1 MSSHDPNPLPY
12 GALPYYQVHFIVDSV
27 KVVDPAIFMAKCEP
41 ITRGHFRNRSV
52 IDLQWSGGRLAGV
65 LKSDSTLSEMLMP
78 LMLDEGEISIDPQ
91 NNRVRIYTRWKRE
104 DNLKFSLKLFNAI
117 ERIATTI
124 RQLSK

>member
-27 KVVDPAIFMAKCEP
+27 KVVDPSIFMAKCEP

-52 IDLQWSGGRLAGV
+52 IDLQWSGGRLAGI
-65 LKSDSTLSEMLMP
+65 LKSDRTLSEMLMP

>member
-1 MSSHDPNPLPY
+1 MSSQDPNPLPY

-27 KVVDPAIFMAKCEP
+27 EVVDPAIFMAKCEP
-41 ITRGHFRNRSV
+41 ITRGHFRNKSV
-52 IDLQWSGGRLAGV
+52 IDLQWSGGRLAGI
-65 LKSDSTLSEMLMP
+65 LKSDRALSEMLMP

>member
-41 ITRGHFRNRSV
+41 LTRGHLRNEAV
-52 IDLQWSGGRLAGV
+52 IDLQWSGGRLADL
-65 LKSDSTLSEMLMP
+65 LKSDKTLSEMLMP

-91 NNRVRIYTRWKRE
+91 DNRVRIYTSWKRE
-104 DNLKFSLKLFNAI
+104 DNLKFSLSFFKAI

>member
-1 MSSHDPNPLPY
+1 MSSQDPNPLPY

-41 ITRGHFRNRSV
+41 ITRGHFRNKSV
-52 IDLQWSGGRLAGV
+52 IDLQWSGGRLAGI
-65 LKSDSTLSEMLMP
+65 LKSDRTLSEMLMS

>member
-1 MSSHDPNPLPY
+1 MSSQDPNPLPY

-41 ITRGHFRNRSV
+41 ITRGHFRNKSV

-65 LKSDSTLSEMLMP
+65 LKSDRALSEMLMP

-104 DNLKFSLKLFNAI
+104 DNLKFNLKLFNAI

>member
-41 ITRGHFRNRSV
+41 ITRGHFRNKSV
-52 IDLQWSGGRLAGV
+52 IDLQCSGGRLAGV

>member
-1 MSSHDPNPLPY
+1 MSSQDPNPLPY

-41 ITRGHFRNRSV
+41 ITRGHFRNKSV
-52 IDLQWSGGRLAGV
+52 IDLQWSGGRLAGI
-65 LKSDSTLSEMLMP
+65 LKSDRTLFEMLMP

-104 DNLKFSLKLFNAI
+104 DNLKFNLKLFNAI